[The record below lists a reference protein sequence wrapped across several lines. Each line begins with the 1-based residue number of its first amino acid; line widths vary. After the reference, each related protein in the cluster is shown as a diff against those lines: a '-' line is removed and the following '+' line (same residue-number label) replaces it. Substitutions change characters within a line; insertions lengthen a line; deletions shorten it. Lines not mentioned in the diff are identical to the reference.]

1 MVVTI
6 NGRTMDITLERERTL
21 GEVLSGI
28 ETWLEGSGFSLSGL
42 AVNGENVELGA
53 MEAACRRQIEEI
65 DSVDILAST
74 WAELMQEALVS
85 TNRALEQWIQSR
97 AEAIPAIAAAWN
109 ASAAASFLAGRD
121 RELHALVEA
130 ALKGMAPDASAATSA
145 VNERIMEIDDPR
157 AELVS
162 LASRL
167 EPMAVS
173 LEDLPLVLQTGK
185 DAQAAATLA
194 DFAAL
199 ASKLFRLVPLLK
211 HRGIDL
217 GDTPVDGNDFRSYI
231 EELGTALKELI
242 SAYEGGDAVLVG
254 DLAEYELAPRLRSL
268 ANALAR
274 ALATAA

>member
-6 NGRTMDITLERERTL
+6 NGRAMDITLERERTL

-42 AVNGENVELGA
+42 SVNGENVELGA

-65 DSVDILAST
+65 DGVDIVAST

-85 TNRALEQWIQSR
+85 TNRALEQRIQSR
-97 AEAIPAIAAAWN
+97 AEAIPAIAAAW
-109 ASAAASFLAGRD
+109 ASSAAASFLAGRD
-121 RELHALVEA
+121 RELYALVEA

-167 EPMAVS
+167 EPMALS

>member
-65 DSVDILAST
+65 DSVDIVAST
-74 WAELMQEALVS
+74 WAELMQQALVS
-85 TNRALEQWIQSR
+85 TNRALEERIQSS
-97 AEAIPAIAAAWN
+97 AEAIPAIAAAW
-109 ASAAASFLAGRD
+109 ASSAAASFLAGRD

-130 ALKGMAPDASAATSA
+130 ALEGMTPDVSAATTA
-145 VNERIMEIDDPR
+145 VNERIQEIDDPR

-167 EPMAVS
+167 EPMALS

-194 DFAAL
+194 AFAAL

>member
-1 MVVTI
+1 MIVTI
-6 NGRTMDITLERERTL
+6 NGRTTDITLERERTL

-42 AVNGENVELGA
+42 TVNGEGVELGA
-53 MEAACRRQIEEI
+53 MEAACRRQIDEI
-65 DSVDILAST
+65 ERIDIVAST
-74 WAELMQEALVS
+74 WSELMHEALVY
-85 TNRALEQWIQSR
+85 TTRALEERIQSR
-97 AEAIPAIAAAWN
+97 SEVIPAIAAAWY
-109 ASAAASFLAGRD
+109 ASAASSFLAGRD

-130 ALKGMAPDASAATSA
+130 ALKGMTPDVSAATTA
-145 VNERIMEIDDPR
+145 VNERIKEIDDPR

-194 DFAAL
+194 AFAAL

-211 HRGIDL
+211 VCGIDL

-268 ANALAR
+268 ANALER